1 MPTLEYALA
10 PTVARV
16 FNPGANSIRSTRV
29 MEIQNLRAG
38 DSYELLV
45 SGRVDGE
52 GANRLDEAILAILFN
67 KKKDIEPEAK
77 TIYIN
82 LHGATFLCSAGL
94 RALMQHS
101 RTMKSRQGRLL
112 VTRPSQEVAD
122 VLKMAGLYEQLVE
135 KV

>member
-1 MPTLEYALA
+1 
-10 PTVARV
+10 
-16 FNPGANSIRSTRV
+16 

-67 KKKDIEPEAK
+67 KNKDVEPEAK
-77 TIYIN
+77 TIYVD

-112 VTRPSQEVAD
+112 VTRPSEEAAN

-135 KV
+135 KI